1 MVSVTSE
8 RCSVCEDHEESTNIK
23 GLEDVWRQM
32 SRGAKKSDYGEKR
45 QKNMK
50 DENGRHHET

>member
-23 GLEDVWRQM
+23 GLEDVRRCM
-32 SRGAKKSDYGEKR
+32 RVVKKSDYSEK
-45 QKNMK
+45 K
-50 DENGRHHET
+50 